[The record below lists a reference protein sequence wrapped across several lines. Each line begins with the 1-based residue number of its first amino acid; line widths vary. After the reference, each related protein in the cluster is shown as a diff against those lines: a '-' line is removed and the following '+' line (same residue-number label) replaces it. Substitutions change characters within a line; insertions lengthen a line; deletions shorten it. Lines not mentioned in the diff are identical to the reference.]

1 MLNENEL
8 LSYYEKLNNELQNIN
23 HILKLEKDAKKVKI
37 LSSISDN
44 INTVLLKLNT
54 IKMLNEK
61 LNFK

>member
-23 HILKLEKDAKKVKI
+23 CILKLEKDAKKVKI

-61 LNFK
+61 INFK

>member
-1 MLNENEL
+1 MLNEIEL

-23 HILKLEKDAKKVKI
+23 NILKLEKDSKKVKI

-44 INTVLLKLNT
+44 INSVLLKLNQ

-61 LNFK
+61 IK